1 MHEDPGDYTVLQA
14 GNDIFFDLITGII
27 RRTCIEIQIIDD
39 DVPEGVEFFS
49 IEVVPDPFMVNFPA
63 NVRLD
68 PSVAFVEI
76 LDNDCEGI
84 PIHFTIAVAIP
95 IYAHTEYT
103 KKIHCILHD

>member
-1 MHEDPGDYTVLQA
+1 MHEDPSDYTAVQA
-14 GNDIFFDLITGII
+14 DNDVFFDIIDDDI
-27 RRTCIEIQIIDD
+27 RRTCIEIQILAD

-84 PIHFTIAVAIP
+84 PIHFTVVLAIP

-103 KKIHCILHD
+103 KKNSLHSS